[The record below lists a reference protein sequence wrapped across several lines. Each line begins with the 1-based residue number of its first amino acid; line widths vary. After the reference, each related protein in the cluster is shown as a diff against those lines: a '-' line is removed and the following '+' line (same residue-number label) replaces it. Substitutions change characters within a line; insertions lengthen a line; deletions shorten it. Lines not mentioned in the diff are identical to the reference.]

1 VGQERLALLSGI
13 SEQIRG
19 CARFDQVA
27 AQYGDPGSGNM
38 GEVDLSTL
46 PPAISVTLSALEV
59 GEVSEP
65 LPADGGGAVYMICG
79 KRLEIDPLT
88 AENVRDRLE
97 RKRVNTLARRYDAD
111 LRRDAY
117 IDYRF

>member
-1 VGQERLALLSGI
+1 MV
-13 SEQIRG
+13 
-19 CARFDQVA
+19 
-27 AQYGDPGSGNM
+27 
-38 GEVDLSTL
+38 
-46 PPAISVTLSALEV
+46 
-59 GEVSEP
+59 
-65 LPADGGGAVYMICG
+65 CG